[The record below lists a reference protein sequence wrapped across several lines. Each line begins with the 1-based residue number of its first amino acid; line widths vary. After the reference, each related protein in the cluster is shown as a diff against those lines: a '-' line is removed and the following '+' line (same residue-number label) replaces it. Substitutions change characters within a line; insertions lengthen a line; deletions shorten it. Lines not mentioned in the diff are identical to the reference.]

1 MTWHFL
7 SVWIDAFPHLLSGL
21 FISLQLCLLA
31 LLFGL
36 PGGLALAM
44 LQIVG
49 NRPTRFLVIIA
60 VELVRGAP
68 LLVVLYLFY
77 FGLPQ
82 VGMSVGAFVCAVAGL
97 GVSTAAYTSEIFRAA
112 LTAVPHTMHEA
123 SDSIGLGGLD
133 KYRFVVLPMAIRI
146 AIAPLLVFCVILFQG
161 TSLCFAISVPEML
174 SKAYNYSTVT
184 FEYLP
189 TLTLAG
195 LIYAAIAIP
204 TSRLVSRI
212 EVRLNRH

>member
-1 MTWHFL
+1 MTLHFL
-7 SVWIDAFPHLLSGL
+7 TVWIDAFPQLLSGL
-21 FISLQLCLLA
+21 LISLQLCVLSILV
-31 LLFGL
+31 GL

-44 LQIVG
+44 VQIVG
-49 NRPTRFLVIIA
+49 NKPARFVTVIV

-68 LLVVLYLFY
+68 LLVVLYLIY

-82 VGMSVGAFVCAVAGL
+82 VGMSVGAFTCAVAGL

-112 LTAVPHTMHEA
+112 LTSVPRTMHEA
-123 SDSIGLGGLD
+123 ADSIGLNGFD
-133 KYRFVVLPMAIRI
+133 KYRFVILPMAVRI

-174 SKAYNYSTVT
+174 SKAYNYSSQT

-204 TSRLVSRI
+204 ASRLVSRV
-212 EVRLNRH
+212 EVRLKRQ

>member
-7 SVWIDAFPHLLSGL
+7 TVWADAFPQLMSGL
-21 FISLQLCLLA
+21 LISLQLCILSLLV
-31 LLFGL
+31 GL

-44 LQIVG
+44 LQLVN
-49 NRPTRFLVIIA
+49 NRLARYLVIAA

-82 VGMSVGAFVCAVAGL
+82 VGMSVGAFACAVAGL
-97 GVSTAAYTSEIFRAA
+97 GVSS
-112 LTAVPHTMHEA
+112 
-123 SDSIGLGGLD
+123 
-133 KYRFVVLPMAIRI
+133 FVVLPMAIRI

-204 TSRLVSRI
+204 ASRLVARV
-212 EVRLNRH
+212 EMRLKQQ

>member
-1 MTWHFL
+1 
-7 SVWIDAFPHLLSGL
+7 
-21 FISLQLCLLA
+21 
-31 LLFGL
+31 
-36 PGGLALAM
+36 
-44 LQIVG
+44 
-49 NRPTRFLVIIA
+49 
-60 VELVRGAP
+60 
-68 LLVVLYLFY
+68 
-77 FGLPQ
+77 
-82 VGMSVGAFVCAVAGL
+82 
-97 GVSTAAYTSEIFRAA
+97 
-112 LTAVPHTMHEA
+112 MHEA

-133 KYRFVVLPMAIRI
+133 KYRFVVLPMAIRV

-204 TSRLVSRI
+204 TSRLVSHI
-212 EVRLNRH
+212 EVRLNRN